1 MRINKPFL
9 YASVAGVLAGL
20 MVAGANAQTA
30 ALSGQV
36 SSAEEGAMEGV
47 LVSAKKDGSTITT
60 TVVTNDKGQFSF
72 PADRLEPGHYTIT
85 IRAAGYNLVGP
96 KEVDVAGGAA
106 ATADLKLA
114 KTKNVQAQ
122 LSNAEWLLSAPGNDQ
137 IKSFL
142 PDCVGCHTLQR
153 VFSSIHTPD
162 EWKQVFARMG
172 RYAPESVP
180 TRPQLLLAGGPRSER
195 PRVPADL
202 MDAAAEFLVNANV
215 SNPDSEEFNFKRLPR
230 PKGRATHVIITE
242 YDLPR
247 KEALPH
253 DVIVDADGHAWYS
266 DFGNQ
271 FVGELDPKTGKVT
284 DYALETLRQD
294 QPKGPLGLELD
305 PDGNIWIG
313 MSYQA
318 GASKIDRKTKEVTT
332 YPLPK
337 EWQGHHQPDQHGD
350 ADPHECRRQ
359 GVDGTTP
366 RTAGVFRLDLKSG
379 KWEDRGVATTAKG
392 ETIRGYGL
400 PSDKDNNVYLMSFGD
415 TRIGKLDAKTNVA
428 QIWSTAFARS
438 RPRRGRF
445 DDQNRLWFAEY
456 AGEPHRHV
464 RSHDRADQGME
475 AADDMERALRRR
487 PGQGRRRSV
496 DRLDA
501 DRPGRRASIRRPTR
515 SSNICC
521 RTRPTSGASS
531 SRRPDRARCCGSATT
546 TAAPS
551 SRSSRSTERVVRS
564 RRQRLPFREST
575 FVIAGLVPAISI
587 TCSRRGPRTSQRKA
601 LQRACGLEGA
611 ASTDNKVIREATME
625 MKHAWTRREVL
636 SMVSG
641 ASAAGLAAMVLPAQA
656 QVTVPWSTGTALA
669 KTKAPPNATDCHHH
683 IYSSRFK
690 VDPNSSAAAGR
701 CLGRR
706 LSPAAEAD
714 RHLAQRHR
722 AAFDLRRLQ

>member
-20 MVAGANAQTA
+20 MVVSANAQTA
-30 ALSGQV
+30 TALAGQV

-47 LVSAKKDGSTITT
+47 LVSAKKEGSTITT

-72 PADRLEPGHYTIT
+72 PAERLEPGHYNIS
-85 IRAAGYNLVGP
+85 IRAAGYVLSGP
-96 KEVDVAGGAA
+96 KQADVAAGGAA
-106 ATADLKLA
+106 SADLKLA
-114 KTKNVQAQ
+114 KTKNVHGQ
-122 LSNAEWLLSAPGNDQ
+122 LSSAEWLASAPGNDQ

-195 PRVPADL
+195 PRVPAAM
-202 MDAAAEFLVNANV
+202 MDAAAEYLVNANI
-215 SNPDSEEFNFKRLPR
+215 SNPDSEGFNFTRLPR
-230 PKGRATHVIITE
+230 PKGRATHVIVTE

-271 FVGELDPKTGKVT
+271 FVGELDPKTGKVQ

-294 QPKGPLGLELD
+294 QPKGPLGLEFD
-305 PDGNIWIG
+305 PEGNIWVG

-318 GASKIDRKTKEVTT
+318 GASKIDRKTKQVTT

-337 EWQGHHQPDQHGD
+337 EWQGITSQTNMVTPTHMN
-350 ADPHECRRQ
+350 
-359 GVDGTTP
+359 VDGKVWMEDTENG
-366 RTAGVFRLDLKSG
+366 RVFRLDLASG

-400 PSDKDNNVYLMSFGD
+400 PSDKDNNLYLMSFGD

-456 AGEPHRHV
+456 AANRIAMFDPTTEQIKEWKLPTAWSAPYDVVPSKGAAEVWTGSMLSDQVVRLNPKTDEIVEYLLPHTTN
-464 RSHDRADQGME
+464 
-475 AADDMERALRRR
+475 
-487 PGQGRRRSV
+487 
-496 DRLDA
+496 
-501 DRPGRRASIRRPTR
+501 IRRVFVQETGP
-515 SSNICC
+515 
-521 RTRPTSGASS
+521 RPVLWVGNNH
-531 SRRPDRARCCGSATT
+531 GSAI
-546 TAAPS
+546 
-551 SRSSRSTERVVRS
+551 V
-564 RRQRLPFREST
+564 
-575 FVIAGLVPAISI
+575 
-587 TCSRRGPRTSQRKA
+587 
-601 LQRACGLEGA
+601 
-611 ASTDNKVIREATME
+611 KVEP
-625 MKHAWTRREVL
+625 L
-636 SMVSG
+636 
-641 ASAAGLAAMVLPAQA
+641 
-656 QVTVPWSTGTALA
+656 
-669 KTKAPPNATDCHHH
+669 D
-683 IYSSRFK
+683 
-690 VDPNSSAAAGR
+690 
-701 CLGRR
+701 
-706 LSPAAEAD
+706 
-714 RHLAQRHR
+714 
-722 AAFDLRRLQ
+722 